1 MIRHKNGNRTSVTMR
16 DVADLAGVSQS
27 TVSRVLNPTSATAV
41 SISEETKQSVF
52 EAVKQL
58 GYYPNLAAQSLR
70 GQKTMLIAMLI
81 ADISNPY
88 YHQMVRAVQDVARKR
103 NYDVLIANSDHD
115 PENEQHFIQG
125 IVRRPPDGVILTP
138 YHLTCDDIDAMV
150 ERTGVSV
157 VSLGRHLCHG
167 GVDCVYADDEKA
179 TYDATRWLIKQR
191 QHKKIAYIAVP
202 GAHPSVRRLRG
213 FHRAMKAAG
222 LIVPP
227 EYVAPGDFMFESG
240 EKAMRQLLRLPSP
253 PTAVI
258 ACNDLMALGCLEAAE
273 KAGFEVPGDVAVV
286 GFDNIPETTRVMP
299 KLTTIAQFPKEMG
312 EMLATALF
320 ERIAGEASG
329 PARLFEVPCKLMVRE
344 ST

>member
-1 MIRHKNGNRTSVTMR
+1 MSRHKNGNRTTITMR
-16 DVADLAGVSQS
+16 DVANLAGVSQS

-52 EAVKQL
+52 DAVKQL

-88 YHQMVRAVQDVARKR
+88 YHQMVRAIQDVARKR

-125 IVRRPPDGVILTP
+125 IIRRPVDGVILTP
-138 YHLTCDDIDAMV
+138 YHLTCDDIDALID
-150 ERTGVSV
+150 RTGVSV
-157 VSLGRHLCHG
+157 VSLGKHMCHDA
-167 GVDCVYADDEKA
+167 VDCVYADDEKA
-179 TYDATRWLIKQR
+179 TYDATRWLIRQR
-191 QHKKIAYIAVP
+191 RHKRIAYISVP
-202 GAHPSVRRLRG
+202 GTHPSVRRVRG
-213 FHRAMKAAG
+213 FQRAMKAAG
-222 LIVPP
+222 LNVPE
-227 EYVAPGDFMFESG
+227 EYVAAGDFMFESG

-273 KAGFEVPGDVAVV
+273 SAGFEVPSDVAVV
-286 GFDNIPETTRVMP
+286 GFDNIPEANRVMP

-312 EMLATALF
+312 EKLATALF
-320 ERIAGEASG
+320 ERIEGEVVGS
-329 PARLFEVPCKLMVRE
+329 ARLFEVPCKLIARE